1 MDQSDEPIAT
11 VGSTDKLFEDRAP
24 LHINGTAGAI
34 LRPIV
39 TDYTDSLT
47 VAAFAGAM
55 VGWEVCTPSRPR
67 VPW

>member
-1 MDQSDEPIAT
+1 MDQSDEPIAS
-11 VGSTDKLFEDRAP
+11 VGSTDTLFEDRAP

-39 TDYTDSLT
+39 TDYTDPLT

-55 VGWEVCTPSRPR
+55 VGWEVCMPRRLR